1 MKSFWRMDNHKN
13 LRQHVNRYALGVEY
27 DGSEFCGWQI
37 QKGVATVQQT
47 LETAI
52 SAVANHPVRTTTAGR
67 TDTGVHATGQ
77 VVHFDTQVSR
87 QINSWVKGVNSNLP
101 SSVAVTW
108 ARLVPL
114 DFHARFSVV
123 GRTYRYIIFSR
134 KVSPAILSQKVTW
147 TYLDLDENLMATAAD
162 DLVGCHDFSA
172 YRSVRCQSHQPVLD
186 VQKISINR
194 RGDWI
199 WIDIDADGFLHHMVR
214 NIAGVLIAIGSGQAP
229 TSWAKKVLD
238 SRDRRQGGVTA
249 SADGLYLSEV
259 RYPAHFDIPP
269 PPPACKFW

>member
-1 MKSFWRMDNHKN
+1 MDNQKN
-13 LRQHVNRYALGVEY
+13 LQQQLNRYALGVEY
-27 DGSEFCGWQI
+27 DGSEFCGWQM

-52 SAVANHPVRTTTAGR
+52 SAVANHSVRTTTAGR
-67 TDTGVHATGQ
+67 TDTGVHASGQ
-77 VVHFDTQVSR
+77 VVHFDTPVSR
-87 QINSWVKGVNSNLP
+87 QINSWIKGVNSNLP

-108 ARLVPL
+108 ARLVPS
-114 DFHARFSVV
+114 DFHARYSVI
-123 GRTYRYIIFSR
+123 GRTYRYIIFCR
-134 KVSPAILSQKVTW
+134 KVRPAILSRKVTW
-147 TYLDLDENLMATAAD
+147 TYLDLDENLMSTAAN

-172 YRSVRCQSHQPVLD
+172 YRSVRCQSRQPVRD

-194 RGDWI
+194 NGDWI
-199 WIDIDADGFLHHMVR
+199 WIDINADGFLHHMVR
-214 NIAGVLIAIGSGQAP
+214 NIAGVLIAIGSGEAQI
-229 TSWAKKVLD
+229 SWAKKVLD

-249 SADGLYLSEV
+249 SAEGLYLSEV